1 MLKEMLQD
9 SELDEVRKVTK
20 RVVRG
25 GKVLRKK
32 VNVGKKKRLNPKQ
45 RMALKKAR
53 RKAHKPQAQ
62 RARKK
67 SNLIR
72 KRRVG

>member
-1 MLKEMLQD
+1 MLREMLND
-9 SELDEVRKVTK
+9 PELDEGRMVVKK
-20 RVVRG
+20 VVRG

-45 RMALKKAR
+45 KMALKKAR
-53 RKAHKPQAQ
+53 KKAHKPGAK

-67 SNLIR
+67 SNVIR